1 MTSERYIAVAF
12 SLALAACGPDGRSI
26 GDIPA
31 CPEQP
36 LYTAVYDPATK
47 TWTRYLVTAS
57 DASVPV
63 SGSAAEDIAA
73 AEGNCI
79 TGAGHAESIDTSGGS
94 SGGKGSG
101 GAGGS
106 GGSSTGGTGG
116 ASRDAGAD

>member
-1 MTSERYIAVAF
+1 MTSRRYIGVAF
-12 SLALAACGPDGRSI
+12 SLALAGCGPDGRSI
-26 GDIPA
+26 GDTPE

-36 LYTAVYDPATK
+36 LYTSVYDPATK

-57 DASVPV
+57 DAAVPV

-79 TGAGHAESIDTSGGS
+79 TGAGHAESIESSRSGS
-94 SGGKGSG
+94 

-106 GGSSTGGTGG
+106 GSGGSSGTGG